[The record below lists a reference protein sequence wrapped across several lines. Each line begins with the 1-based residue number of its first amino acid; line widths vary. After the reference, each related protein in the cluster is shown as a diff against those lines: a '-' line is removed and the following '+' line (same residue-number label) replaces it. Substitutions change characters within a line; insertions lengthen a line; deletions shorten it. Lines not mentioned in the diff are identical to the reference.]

1 MDMYPISTAA
11 ELHRGDLLREAQHER
26 LAASFREAHAWRNRM
41 GTVLITVGRLLTDE
55 PRAEPAQSRRRAR
68 VA

>member
-1 MDMYPISTAA
+1 MYLNLIGTAA
-11 ELHRGDLLREAQHER
+11 KLHQDDLLQEAQHER
-26 LAASFREAHAWRNRM
+26 LAASFSQQHAWRNRV

-55 PRAEPAQSRRRAR
+55 PRSDPAQSRPRAR